1 MKKYLLSLTILI
13 VFSISAK
20 AQFSVGIKAGP
31 NFSSINTDNLHDSPL
46 AGFQAGVFARFG
58 TGFYLQPELYV
69 ASTGGKVSSD
79 DDGVYNYSHIR
90 FTTMNVPLLFG
101 ETFGTQNLNFRV
113 MAGPVYS
120 YIMNTGE
127 SLSQNFDD
135 AYHNFGN
142 YNKSNFAYQV
152 GAGVD
157 IQSITV
163 DLRYEGGL
171 SKLNPDYGQRQN
183 IWSLSVGFKIL

>member
-1 MKKYLLSLTILI
+1 MKKYLLSLALLI
-13 VFSISAK
+13 AVSVSAK
-20 AQFSVGIKAGP
+20 AQFSLGIKAGP
-31 NFSSINTDNLHDSPL
+31 NFSSINTDNLHESTI

-58 TGFYLQPELYV
+58 TGFYIQPELYV
-69 ASTGGKVSSD
+69 ASTGGKVED
-79 DDGVYNYSHIR
+79 TQDGADYNAQVR

-101 ETFGTQNLNFRV
+101 ETFGTQNLNFRI

-120 YIMNTGE
+120 YIMNTSE
-127 SLSQNFDD
+127 TLSQNFTD

-142 YNKSNFAYQV
+142 YNNSTLGYQV

-157 IQSITV
+157 VRSITI

-171 SKLNPDYGQRQN
+171 SKLNPDYGQREN